1 MLKSTSDMK
10 MRHSY
15 CFPKLGNP
23 QHVPFLP
30 ERFRKKK
37 QFSELLEDND
47 SFADEVTEALSKA
60 APYISANFR

>member
-1 MLKSTSDMK
+1 MFP
-10 MRHSY
+10 SY
-15 CFPKLGNP
+15 LRGS
-23 QHVPFLP
+23 
-30 ERFRKKK
+30 EKKK